1 MLLGY
6 GAGACV
12 SSPPDEGRVLKA
24 RRVCMRTVR
33 EGNRQRAK
41 MGEQTVTVSTLLKK
55 ATLLGILTLLTVMM
69 WAGPASA
76 TENGLI
82 YYISNG
88 YIGSVD
94 PTASNAGYNPVSQF
108 NGVSDFD
115 ISRDGQTLVYNQCG
129 MIAGC
134 SAALSTVPLSDAEY
148 RGSEVWITNLSSS
161 ATEIRSP
168 QFSPDGQTI
177 YFAG

>member
-55 ATLLGILTLLTVMM
+55 ATLLGATILLAVMM

-76 TENGLI
+76 AENGLI
-82 YYISNG
+82 YWSTT
-88 YIGSVD
+88 GSIAHVD
-94 PTASNAGYNPVSQF
+94 PTASNPQPTWVTNEG
-108 NGVSDFD
+108 
-115 ISRDGQTLVYNQCG
+115 DG
-129 MIAGC
+129 
-134 SAALSTVPLSDAEY
+134 
-148 RGSEVWITNLSSS
+148 
-161 ATEIRSP
+161 
-168 QFSPDGQTI
+168 
-177 YFAG
+177 